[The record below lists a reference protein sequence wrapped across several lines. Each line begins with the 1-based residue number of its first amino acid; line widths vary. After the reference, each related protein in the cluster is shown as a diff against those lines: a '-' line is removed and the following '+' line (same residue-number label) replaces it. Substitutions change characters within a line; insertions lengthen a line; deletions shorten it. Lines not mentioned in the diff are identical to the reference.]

1 MRRPDAPIRLL
12 KILPTL
18 LCGGTEQQAIML
30 ARSLHQRGF
39 SLEVACL
46 RRLGPFVKDIS
57 DRGIPLSDY
66 PISGFCSLSALVQKA
81 RLARHILKRRIDVMH
96 SYSFYG
102 NVFGILPARLA
113 ATPVVIASI
122 RDRGAYLT
130 PMQRKVQRLI
140 CRFADCVLVNADAVK
155 EWLTTEGYDPSK
167 IVVIPNGVE
176 LSRFNDPPKPQQIR
190 RDLGVPENAP
200 IVMVVSRLTPKKG
213 LEQFLEAAE
222 VVAARFADVRFVI
235 VGYANP
241 REKAYEAA
249 LMRLADELG
258 LAGRV
263 VFTGLRQDV
272 PALLS
277 VASVAVMP
285 SLNEALSNVLLESMA
300 AGAPMVATRVGGTP
314 EAIEDGATG
323 LLVEP
328 GDPAALAAAIGRLLS
343 DPELAARLGRAARQ
357 AIEDRYSVDR
367 MVRATERLYL
377 DLLARKQRKPLAG
390 FGHVLDRLS
399 LR

>member
-1 MRRPDAPIRLL
+1 L
-12 KILPTL
+12 KIVPTL

-30 ARSLHQRGF
+30 ARSLHQQGF

-46 RRLGPFVKDIS
+46 RRLGPFVDEIS
-57 DRGIPLSDY
+57 DRGIPLSEFRIPRFY
-66 PISGFCSLSALVQKA
+66 SFAALVQKVRFA
-81 RLARHILKRRIDVMH
+81 FHILRRRIDVMH

-122 RDRGAYLT
+122 RDRGPYLT
-130 PMQRKVQRLI
+130 PMQKTVQRLI
-140 CRFADCVLVNADAVK
+140 CRFADCVLVNAEAVK
-155 EWLTTEGYDPSK
+155 EWLTSEGYDPAR

-176 LSRFNDPPKPQQIR
+176 LNRFNEAPQPERIR
-190 RDLGVPENAP
+190 RDLGIAGNAP

-213 LEQFLEAAE
+213 LEQFLEAAGA
-222 VVAARFADVRFVI
+222 VSSRFPDVRFVI

-241 REKAYEAA
+241 SEKDYEHS
-249 LMRLADELG
+249 LKTLTGRLG
-258 LAGRV
+258 LTGRV

-272 PALLS
+272 PALLA
-277 VASVAVMP
+277 VATVAVMP
-285 SLNEALSNVLLESMA
+285 SLDEALSNVLLESMA
-300 AGAPMVATRVGGTP
+300 AGAPIVATRVGGTP
-314 EAIEDGATG
+314 EAIVDGVTG

-328 GDPAALAAAIGRLLS
+328 DDAAALAGAITRLLN
-343 DPELAARLGRAARQ
+343 DPALAERLGRTARQ
-357 AIEDRYSVDR
+357 TIADRYSVEK
-367 MVRATERLYL
+367 MVRATGQLYL
-377 DLLARKQRKPLAG
+377 NLLARKQRKPLAS